1 MNAERRERHGQ
12 GGTRMLGT
20 MQDFPL
26 TIGMLFRH
34 GATQHG
40 DSVVVTL
47 EGDHRR
53 SATFSEVAARATEL
67 AAGLAQLGVEP
78 GDRVGTFCWN
88 TQEHLEA
95 YLAVPSMG
103 AVLHTLNI
111 RLFPEQLSYVVEH
124 ADDRVVIVD
133 DSLVPLLA
141 KVAGGLSNVERYV
154 VVGDGDCST
163 LAEAAPQVE
172 ILRYDELLGTGAD
185 GFTWPEMDERA
196 AAAMCYTS
204 GTTGNP
210 KGVVYT
216 HRSTFLHSLA
226 LCSAGC
232 LGVTEN
238 DRILPVVPMFHANAW
253 GLPYVAWMTGADLLM
268 PGRYLQADPLAGFI
282 ADERATIAG
291 AVPSIWSDLL
301 RYADANPDAIDFSSL
316 RLVPC
321 GGSAVPQA
329 LIEAFE
335 ERHGVEILQAWG
347 MTETSPVAAVA
358 HPPKGVGVGD
368 PGAIGWR
375 VRAGRAVPGVE
386 LRIMG
391 DDGPAPWDD
400 ETIGELEVRGP
411 WITGA
416 YYRDPG
422 SDRFDDGWL
431 RTGDMGTIDAR
442 GYVRITDRSKDV
454 IKSGGEW
461 ISSVELENHLM
472 AHPSVAEASVIG
484 VPDPRWEE
492 RPLACVVPVAGR
504 NLDVAELRA
513 FLATRVAKWQVPER
527 WAFIAEV
534 PKTSVGKFDKKAL
547 RAQHGAGQLEVLE
560 GG

>member
-1 MNAERRERHGQ
+1 
-12 GGTRMLGT
+12 MLGT

-34 GATQHG
+34 GATVHG

-53 SATFSEVAARATEL
+53 SATFTEVADRATRL
-67 AAGLAQLGVEP
+67 AAGLTSLGVAA
-78 GDRVGTFCWN
+78 GDRVATFSWN

-95 YLAVPSMG
+95 YLAVPTMG
-103 AVLHTLNI
+103 AVLHTINI
-111 RLFPEQLSYVVEH
+111 RLFPEQLTYIVEH

-133 DSLVPLLA
+133 DSLIPLLA
-141 KVAGGLSNVERYV
+141 KVAGDLPTVERYI
-154 VVGDGDCST
+154 VVGDGDAAA
-163 LAEAAPQVE
+163 LAEASPQAE
-172 ILRYDELLGTGAD
+172 ILRYEQLLEEGGDT
-185 GFTWPEMDERA
+185 FTWPEIDERT

-216 HRSTFLHSLA
+216 HRSAFLHSLA

-232 LGVTEN
+232 LGITEH
-238 DRILPVVPMFHANAW
+238 DRVLPVVPMFHANAW
-253 GLPYVAWMTGADLLM
+253 GLPYTSWMTGADLLM
-268 PGRYLQADPLAGFI
+268 PGRYLQAEPLAGLI
-282 ADERATIAG
+282 AAERATVAG

-301 RYADANPDAIDFSSL
+301 RFADSNPAAVDFSSL

-329 LIEAFE
+329 LIEGF
-335 ERHGVEILQAWG
+335 RDRFGVEILQAWG

-358 HPPKGVGVGD
+358 RAPKGTNPDD
-368 PGAIGWR
+368 PDAMEWR
-375 VRAGRAVPGVE
+375 TRAGRALPGVE

-391 DDGPAPWDD
+391 DDGPVAWDD
-400 ETIGELEVRGP
+400 ETVGELEARGP
-411 WITGA
+411 WVTGA
-416 YYRDPG
+416 YYRDSS
-422 SDRFDDGWL
+422 SDKFDDGWL
-431 RTGDMGTIDAR
+431 RTGDIGTMDAR

-484 VPDPRWEE
+484 VSDPRWEE
-492 RPLACVVPVAGR
+492 RPLACVVVVEGADPDAG
-504 NLDVAELRA
+504 ELRA
-513 FLATRVAKWQVPER
+513 FLAERVAKWQLPER
-527 WAFIAEV
+527 WTFIDEV

-547 RAQHGAGQLEVLE
+547 RARHEAGQLEIVE
-560 GG
+560 VA

>member
-1 MNAERRERHGQ
+1 
-12 GGTRMLGT
+12 MLGT

-34 GATQHG
+34 GATVHG

-53 SATFSEVAARATEL
+53 SATFREVAARVHRL
-67 AAGLAQLGVEP
+67 AAGLAQLGVAD

-95 YLAVPSMG
+95 YLAIPSMG

-111 RLFPEQLSYVVEH
+111 RLFPEQLSYVVQH

-133 DSLVPLLA
+133 DSLIPVLA
-141 KVAGGLSNVERYV
+141 KVAGDLTNVERYV
-154 VVGDGDCST
+154 VVGDGDYAA
-163 LAEAAPQVE
+163 LAEASPQTE
-172 ILRYDELLGTGAD
+172 ILRYDELLGTSAD
-185 GFTWPEMDERA
+185 TFSWPDIDERS

-216 HRSTFLHSLA
+216 HRSAFLHSLA
-226 LCSAGC
+226 LCSAGA
-232 LGVTEN
+232 LGICED
-238 DRILPVVPMFHANAW
+238 DRVLPVVPMFHANAW
-253 GLPYVAWMTGADLLM
+253 GLPYVSWMTGADLLM
-268 PGRYLQADPLAGFI
+268 PGRYLQAEPLAAFI
-282 ADERATIAG
+282 AGERATVAG
-291 AVPSIWSDLL
+291 AVPSIWSELL
-301 RYADANPDAIDFSSL
+301 RFADHDPGAVDFSSL

-329 LIEAFE
+329 LIEAFQD
-335 ERHGVEILQAWG
+335 RYGVPILQAWG

-358 HPPKGVGVGD
+358 YPPKGTALSD

-386 LRIMG
+386 LRIVG
-391 DDGPAPWDD
+391 DDGPVPWDD
-400 ETIGELEVRGP
+400 ETMGELEVRGP
-411 WITGA
+411 WVTGA
-416 YYRDPG
+416 YYREDA
-422 SDRFDDGWL
+422 SDKFDDGWL
-431 RTGDMGTIDAR
+431 RTGDIGTIDEH

-472 AHPSVAEASVIG
+472 GHPSVAEASVIG
-484 VPDPRWEE
+484 VPDARWEE
-492 RPLACVVPVAGR
+492 RPLACVVPAGGASV
-504 NLDVAELRA
+504 DVAELCA
-513 FLATRVAKWQVPER
+513 FLCSRVAKWQVPER
-527 WAFIAEV
+527 WAVIEEV

-547 RAQHGAGQLEVLE
+547 RAQHEAGQLVVLDVP
-560 GG
+560 